1 MSTER
6 SQKEQLTQS
15 LDRLALQRATAE
27 AQIAAEAAEHE
38 YKIRLEH
45 YQKKLAKEYAEKTYL
60 KIANQ
65 AQTDVKNMAQNLAE
79 RAIEVE
85 LETSNQF
92 PEFEAPSAQLTS
104 FSETLEEKKNHYNKM
119 ALLSDKNTLT
129 DVEEN
134 VLLSLGLADEE
145 ETIIESNGGN

>member
-6 SQKEQLTQS
+6 SQKEQLTQA

-38 YKIRLEH
+38 YKIRLES

-65 AQTDVKNMAQNLAE
+65 AQTDVKNMAQSLAE

-119 ALLSDKNTLT
+119 ALLSDKKTLT

-134 VLLSLGLADEE
+134 VLLSLGMAEE

>member
-1 MSTER
+1 MP
-6 SQKEQLTQS
+6 
-15 LDRLALQRATAE
+15 
-27 AQIAAEAAEHE
+27 
-38 YKIRLEH
+38 
-45 YQKKLAKEYAEKTYL
+45 KLAKEYAEKTYL

-104 FSETLEEKKNHYNKM
+104 FSDALEEKKNHYNKM

-134 VLLSLGLADEE
+134 VLLSLGMADEE